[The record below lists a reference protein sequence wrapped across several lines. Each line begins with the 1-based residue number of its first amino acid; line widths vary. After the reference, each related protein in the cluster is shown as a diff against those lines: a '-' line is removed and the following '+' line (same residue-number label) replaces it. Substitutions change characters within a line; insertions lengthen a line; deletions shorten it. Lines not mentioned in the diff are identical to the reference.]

1 MGFTNDLTKIG
12 VFRIVTAQATLTAI
26 SGITAYLLDG
36 RQPMFAA
43 LYGGFI
49 VVISSWWMANR
60 LRHATEVM
68 VGSKETGKKGD
79 KTSGSL
85 ILFAG
90 LAQRL
95 LFIGAA
101 FAYGI
106 GYLELPPLP
115 MIVTFAV
122 ASAGYIFVGRR

>member
-1 MGFTNDLTKIG
+1 MGFASDLTQIG
-12 VFRIVTAQATLTAI
+12 VIRIVAAQAALTAI
-26 SGITAYLLDG
+26 SGIAAYLFDG
-36 RQPMFAA
+36 SRPMFAA
-43 LYGGFI
+43 VYGGFI
-49 VVISSWWMANR
+49 VIISSWWMANR

-68 VGSKETGKKGD
+68 AGSQESGKEGD
-79 KTSGSL
+79 KTSGTL

-106 GYLELPPLP
+106 GYLGLPPLP